1 MSAIKLQLDT
11 NFLLDAMIEDRPQSD
26 DALAVFEAIIDG
38 AVLAQI
44 MPSQLVDYYYITRKA

>member
-38 AVLAQI
+38 AVLA
-44 MPSQLVDYYYITRKA
+44 